1 MADWCLLV
9 IDNESY
15 LVNLDLKI
23 IDIKNFGNFP
33 SDFLKKQEK
42 GVVFDLFGK
51 ASKLLP
57 YNLSD
62 IQKNLVRGP
71 QIISPKDIAWIV
83 YSSDIKSNDVVV
95 EAGGGSGA
103 LTTAL
108 AQAAFPNGKVITYEK
123 NRKHFEIVKKN
134 LELSPFSDQ
143 VELRN
148 EELCDDT
155 EVMSCNSIILD
166 LPNPHLLINWAEKS
180 LVLGGKMLCYLPTI
194 NQVENLLSSL
204 SKWSEIEISEMMHR
218 TWQSRLEALRPD
230 TNILGHT
237 GFILSARLLD
247 K

>member
-9 IDNESY
+9 IGHKSH

-33 SDFLKKQEK
+33 SDFLKKKKMGIE
-42 GVVFDLFGK
+42 FDLFGK
-51 ASKLLP
+51 SSKLLP

-62 IQKNLVRGP
+62 IQKNLQRGP

-83 YSSDIKSNDVVV
+83 YNLDIKSNDVVV

-108 AQAAFPNGKVITYEK
+108 AQASFPKGKVITFEK
-123 NRKHFEIVKKN
+123 NKKHYNIVQKN
-134 LELSPFSDQ
+134 LDLSPYSDL

-148 EELCDDT
+148 EELMNQT
-155 EVMSCNSIILD
+155 ESIPCNSIVLD
-166 LPNPHLLINWAEKS
+166 LPEPQSLINWAEKS
-180 LVLGGKMLCYLPTI
+180 LELGGKILCYVPTI
-194 NQVENLLSSL
+194 NQVEKLLSSL
-204 SKWSEIEISEMMHR
+204 SQWSELEISEIMHR
-218 TWQSRLEALRPD
+218 TWQTKLDAIRPD

-237 GFILSARLLD
+237 GFIVSARLLNR
-247 K
+247 

>member
-1 MADWCLLV
+1 MVDWCLLV
-9 IDNESY
+9 IDNKSH

-23 IDIKNFGNFP
+23 IDIKNFGKFP
-33 SDFLKKQEK
+33 SDFLKKQKK
-42 GVVFDLFGK
+42 GVVFDLFEK
-51 ASKLLP
+51 KSKLLS

-108 AQAAFPNGKVITYEK
+108 AQAAFPNGKVITFEK
-123 NRKHFEIVKKN
+123 NKKHFQIVKKN
-134 LELSPFSDQ
+134 LELSPFSDL

-148 EELCDDT
+148 EELHDET
-155 EVMSCNSIILD
+155 EVISCSSIILD
-166 LPNPHLLINWAEKS
+166 LPDPHLLINWAEKS
-180 LVLGGKMLCYLPTI
+180 LALGGKMLCYLPTI

>member
-9 IDNESY
+9 IDNKSH

-23 IDIKNFGNFP
+23 IDIKNLGSFP

-42 GVVFDLFGK
+42 GVVFDFFGET
-51 ASKLLP
+51 SKLLP

-62 IQKNLVRGP
+62 IQKNLLRGP
-71 QIISPKDIAWIV
+71 QIISPKDIAWLI
-83 YSSDIKSNDVVV
+83 YNSDIKSSDIVV

-108 AQAAFPNGKVITYEK
+108 VQAVFPEGKVVTFEK
-123 NRKHFEIVKKN
+123 NKKHFEIVEKN
-134 LELSPFSDQ
+134 LELSPFSNL

-148 EELCDDT
+148 EELNDDT
-155 EVMSCNSIILD
+155 EGISCNSIILD
-166 LPNPHLLINWAEKS
+166 LPNPHFLINWAERS

-194 NQVENLLSSL
+194 NQVEKLLSLL

-218 TWQSRLEALRPD
+218 TWQPRVEALRPD
-230 TNILGHT
+230 TNMLGHT
-237 GFILSARLLD
+237 GFILSARLLN

>member
-1 MADWCLLV
+1 MVDWCLLV
-9 IDNESY
+9 IDNKSH

-23 IDIKNFGNFP
+23 IDIKNFGKFP
-33 SDFLKKQEK
+33 SDFLKKQKK
-42 GVVFDLFGK
+42 GVVFDLFEK
-51 ASKLLP
+51 KSKLLS

-108 AQAAFPNGKVITYEK
+108 AQAAFPNGKVITFEK
-123 NRKHFEIVKKN
+123 NKKHFQIVKKN

-148 EELCDDT
+148 EELRDET
-155 EVMSCNSIILD
+155 EVISCNSIILD
-166 LPNPHLLINWAEKS
+166 LPDPNFLINWAEKS

-194 NQVENLLSSL
+194 NQVEKLLSSL

-218 TWQSRLEALRPD
+218 TWQSRLDAIRPD

>member
-9 IDNESY
+9 IDNTPH

-23 IDIKNFGNFP
+23 VHIKNFGNFP
-33 SDFLKKQEK
+33 SDFLKKQVK
-42 GVVFDLFGK
+42 GVAFDLFGNT
-51 ASKLLP
+51 SKLLS

-71 QIISPKDIAWIV
+71 QIISPKDIAWLV

-108 AQAAFPNGKVITYEK
+108 AQAAFPNGKVITFEK
-123 NRKHFEIVKKN
+123 NKKHFEIVKKN

-148 EELCDDT
+148 EELNDDAK
-155 EVMSCNSIILD
+155 VISCNSIILD
-166 LPNPHLLINWAEKS
+166 LPNPHFLINWAEKS
-180 LVLGGKMLCYLPTI
+180 LLLGGKMLCYLPTI
-194 NQVENLLSSL
+194 NQVEKLLPLL

-218 TWQSRLEALRPD
+218 TWQSRLDAIRPD

-237 GFILSARLLD
+237 GFILSARLLN